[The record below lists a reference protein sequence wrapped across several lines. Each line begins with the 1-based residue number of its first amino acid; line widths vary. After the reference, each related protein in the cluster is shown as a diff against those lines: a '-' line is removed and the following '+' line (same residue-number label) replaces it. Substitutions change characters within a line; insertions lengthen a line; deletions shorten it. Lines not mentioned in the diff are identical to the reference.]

1 MHCMLSAR
9 GKGIVVLIYMYKLS
23 ISCYMHIYIYALFV
37 SRLRSASLEVVRL
50 LIASNAHVNHS
61 YKKKLPYTTLTPTP
75 TALTTSLTSAS
86 FESQTISGSPLPT
99 LTLAAVTPLCY
110 VLEQAAL
117 ATYSTS
123 ELIAQHQ
130 RYIHKHHSHLTNT
143 HTYTNT
149 SSSENKPP
157 SNSPTPT
164 PYTHGIS
171 QLSPVEN
178 ASFFLRSSQLKGS
191 NTLASYAMVHD
202 SKAAITQPSSARK
215 TWVSVLALL
224 LDAGM

>member
-1 MHCMLSAR
+1 M
-9 GKGIVVLIYMYKLS
+9 
-23 ISCYMHIYIYALFV
+23 

-61 YKKKLPYTTLTPTP
+61 YKKKLPYTALTLT
-75 TALTTSLTSAS
+75 TATTATTTLTSAS

-99 LTLAAVTPLCY
+99 LTLTAVTPLCY

-130 RYIHKHHSHLTNT
+130 RHIHKHHSHLSNT

-149 SSSENKPP
+149 SSSSENRPP
-157 SNSPTPT
+157 SNSLTAT

-171 QLSPVEN
+171 LLSPVEN
-178 ASFFLRSSQLKGS
+178 ASFLLRSSQLNGS
-191 NTLASYAMVHD
+191 NTLASYALVHD
-202 SKAAITQPSSARK
+202 NKAAITQPSSARK

-224 LDAGM
+224 LEAGKYAS

>member
-1 MHCMLSAR
+1 ML
-9 GKGIVVLIYMYKLS
+9 IQCLLL
-23 ISCYMHIYIYALFV
+23 YIYTYYLC
-37 SRLRSASLEVVRL
+37 RLRSASLEVVRL

-61 YKKKLPYTTLTPTP
+61 YKKKLPYTTFTP
-75 TALTTSLTSAS
+75 TATTTTLTTAS

-117 ATYSTS
+117 AAYSTS

-130 RYIHKHHSHLTNT
+130 RYIHKHHSHPSTT
-143 HTYTNT
+143 HTYTSNNNT

-157 SNSPTPT
+157 SNSHTPT

-171 QLSPVEN
+171 LLSPVEK
-178 ASFFLRSSQLKGS
+178 ASLLLRSSQL
-191 NTLASYAMVHD
+191 
-202 SKAAITQPSSARK
+202 
-215 TWVSVLALL
+215 
-224 LDAGM
+224 

>member
-1 MHCMLSAR
+1 MLT
-9 GKGIVVLIYMYKLS
+9 V
-23 ISCYMHIYIYALFV
+23 IYILFV
-37 SRLRSASLEVVRL
+37 CRLRSASLEVVRL

-61 YKKKLPYTTLTPTP
+61 YKKKPPYTSLTPTSA
-75 TALTTSLTSAS
+75 TATASTTLTSAS
-86 FESQTISGSPLPT
+86 IESQTISGSPLPT

-117 ATYSTS
+117 AAYSTS

-130 RYIHKHHSHLTNT
+130 RYIHKHHSHLTST

-149 SSSENKPP
+149 SSENKPP
-157 SNSPTPT
+157 SNSLTLTPT

-178 ASFFLRSSQLKGS
+178 ASFLLCSSQLQGS

-202 SKAAITQPSSARK
+202 NKAITQPSSARK

-224 LDAGM
+224 LDAGMYTCLCVK

>member
-1 MHCMLSAR
+1 M
-9 GKGIVVLIYMYKLS
+9 
-23 ISCYMHIYIYALFV
+23 

-50 LIASNAHVNHS
+50 LIASNTHVNHS

-75 TALTTSLTSAS
+75 TALTTSLTSS
-86 FESQTISGSPLPT
+86 LFESQTISGSPLPT

-117 ATYSTS
+117 AAYSTS

-130 RYIHKHHSHLTNT
+130 RHIHKHHSHLTT
-143 HTYTNT
+143 TQAYTNNT
-149 SSSENKPP
+149 NTSSENKPP
-157 SNSPTPT
+157 SNSLTPT
-164 PYTHGIS
+164 PYTHRIS
-171 QLSPVEN
+171 LLSPIEN
-178 ASFFLRSSQLKGS
+178 ASFLIRSSQLKGS

-202 SKAAITQPSSARK
+202 NKAAITQPSSARK

-224 LDAGM
+224 LDAGMYTCLCVK